1 MSKRK
6 TAKIMP
12 VLDAETLV
20 LDAPVIETPIETP
33 IEETKETEAP
43 IEETEHDEDIGDEVV
58 EEDIR
63 RPKSVVPAGYKR
75 KYAYRAVSNGY
86 TTRAA
91 KRANGDWLARELEA
105 ECVQDGKTF
114 DMERFLAI
122 YKLNT
127 GEDALARWSN
137 RNNGWQGRLRM
148 SGAIVL
154 RGVVRK
160 TGVLITPDTT
170 IEAPASFTAQG
181 A

>member
-12 VLDAETLV
+12 VLDAELAV

-43 IEETEHDEDIGDEVV
+43 IEETEVEINDEQV

-114 DMERFLAI
+114 DMERFLTI
-122 YKLNT
+122 YNLNT
-127 GEDALARWSN
+127 GEDALVRWSN

-154 RGVVRK
+154 RGIVRK

-170 IEAPASFTAQG
+170 IEAPASFTAKGQ
-181 A
+181 